1 MSRRSS
7 RVYLRKAFGWLRDA
21 WLIVGV
27 TPLLLVGLDVLYRS
41 ALAVFR
47 PLLPQ
52 LFAASRG
59 VEDPMSGESWYHGW
73 EMRRNSVM
81 QNVLCV

>member
-27 TPLLLVGLDVLYRS
+27 TLLLLVGLDVLYRS

-59 VEDPMSGESWYHGW
+59 VEGSHVRGVVVPRLGNQAQLGDAEHY
-73 EMRRNSVM
+73 
-81 QNVLCV
+81 L